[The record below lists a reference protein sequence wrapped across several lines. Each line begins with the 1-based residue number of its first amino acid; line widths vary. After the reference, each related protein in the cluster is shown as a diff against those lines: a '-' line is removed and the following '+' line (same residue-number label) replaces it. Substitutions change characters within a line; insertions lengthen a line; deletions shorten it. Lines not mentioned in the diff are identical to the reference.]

1 MAYSSSAY
9 GGFTDQFRGPDLF
22 RAAGAPFGQQD
33 SNPNSVCYPPRPYGW
48 SQDHEPAW
56 PRRPRGIIKELVMRI
71 TLFRIVAVLLL
82 LIAGAEVYA
91 CDISDVCVTGAA
103 DPTSQQSSD
112 CDQPTGDF
120 CLCCCHH
127 VVPVATFVLE
137 PAERLFEKPAPPLM
151 PHLASQFA
159 HIDHPPQL

>member
-1 MAYSSSAY
+1 MAL
-9 GGFTDQFRGPDLF
+9 G
-22 RAAGAPFGQQD
+22 
-33 SNPNSVCYPPRPYGW
+33 
-48 SQDHEPAW
+48 
-56 PRRPRGIIKELVMRI
+56 PRGIIKESVTRTI
-71 TLFRIVAVLLL
+71 LFRIVAVLLL

-91 CDISDVCVTGAA
+91 CDISDACVTGAA

-137 PAERLFEKPAPPLM
+137 LPPAWRVLRGAPVQPDLVK
-151 PHLASQFA
+151 L
-159 HIDHPPQL
+159 PQG

>member
-1 MAYSSSAY
+1 LNPTTFRSLAPQPTYATSSHAFSESRSTIQVRS
-9 GGFTDQFRGPDLF
+9 GRIVG
-22 RAAGAPFGQQD
+22 D
-33 SNPNSVCYPPRPYGW
+33 SWHNHVTKVDPG
-48 SQDHEPAW
+48 
-56 PRRPRGIIKELVMRI
+56 GIIKESVARI

-91 CDISDVCVTGAA
+91 CDISDACVRGAA

-112 CDQPTGDF
+112 CDQPTGDL

-137 PAERLFEKPAPPLM
+137 PAERLFEKPVPPLM
-151 PHLASQFA
+151 PHLASQPA

>member
-1 MAYSSSAY
+1 M
-9 GGFTDQFRGPDLF
+9 
-22 RAAGAPFGQQD
+22 AAGKPRVFLVRIDAPGA
-33 SNPNSVCYPPRPYGW
+33 V
-48 SQDHEPAW
+48 E
-56 PRRPRGIIKELVMRI
+56 PRGIMKEFVTRT

-91 CDISDVCVTGAA
+91 CDISDACVTGAA
-103 DPTSQQSSD
+103 DPSSQQPSD

-137 PAERLFEKPAPPLM
+137 PAERLFEKPAPPLV
-151 PHLASQFA
+151 PHLAPQSA